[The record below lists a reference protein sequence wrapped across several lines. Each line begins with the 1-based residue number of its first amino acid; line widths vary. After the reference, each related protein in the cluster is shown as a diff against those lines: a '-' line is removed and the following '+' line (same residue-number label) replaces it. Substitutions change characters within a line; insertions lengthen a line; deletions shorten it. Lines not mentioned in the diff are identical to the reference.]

1 MRSTRQPKFSNRTPR
16 GSPLWTPTPRAIV
29 SCWPS
34 GGRAMGAPHPI
45 RVYQGDGERFS
56 EFSGRCGSNLVRQSA
71 EDVQAASRQCGRR
84 LVLQVRLPPSTR
96 WSSLRQPRRVNPW
109 VPLRATFCMAS
120 SAASFSISGAP
131 RHVLSRH
138 ERAHFIL
145 RPAINV
151 SGSNAVGERL
161 RSLSDFCCFFRFAHL
176 SVNNLPIAAIS
187 SSLAP

>member
-1 MRSTRQPKFSNRTPR
+1 
-16 GSPLWTPTPRAIV
+16 
-29 SCWPS
+29 
-34 GGRAMGAPHPI
+34 MGAPHPI
-45 RVYQGDGERFS
+45 RVYQGVGN
-56 EFSGRCGSNLVRQSA
+56 GSSVLWPLRRQSR
-71 EDVQAASRQCGRR
+71 QAICGGRAGRLEAMRQEV
-84 LVLQVRLPPSTR
+84 VLQVRLPPSTR

-120 SAASFSISGAP
+120 SAASCSISGAP

-151 SGSNAVGERL
+151 SGSNAVSERL